1 MNHLRIKSLSFID
14 RGPFELSVEG
24 GECVCLT
31 GPSGIGKTLLLRS
44 IVDLDCHD
52 GRVLLDDVEAQ
63 TIDAP
68 TWRQRIGMLPAESQW
83 WFDTVGEHFSDI
95 SEEWLERLGFE
106 DGTLRWE
113 VSRLSTGERQRLALL
128 RLLGNRPRALLL
140 DEPTA
145 SLDVSNVGE
154 VETIIREYRRAH
166 VAPVL
171 WVTHDPEQ
179 AKRVA
184 DRRFEIARTG
194 LIELS

>member
-1 MNHLRIKSLSFID
+1 MNIKSLRFVN
-14 RGPFELSVEG
+14 RGPFHLTIEG

-52 GRVLLDDVEAQ
+52 GQVYLNDLDRQ
-63 TIDAP
+63 RIDAP
-68 TWRQRIGMLPAESQW
+68 TWRRRVGMLPAESQW
-83 WFDTVGEHFSDI
+83 WFDTVGEHFSKI
-95 SEEWLERLGFE
+95 NEEWLDRLGFKKE
-106 DGTLRWE
+106 TMDWT

-128 RLLGNRPRALLL
+128 RLLGNQPEALLL

-145 SLDVSNVGE
+145 SLDVANVGE
-154 VETIIREYRRAH
+154 VENMINEYRREND
-166 VAPVL
+166 VPVL
-171 WVTHDPEQ
+171 WVTHDPNQ

-184 DRRFEIARTG
+184 DRRFEISTTS